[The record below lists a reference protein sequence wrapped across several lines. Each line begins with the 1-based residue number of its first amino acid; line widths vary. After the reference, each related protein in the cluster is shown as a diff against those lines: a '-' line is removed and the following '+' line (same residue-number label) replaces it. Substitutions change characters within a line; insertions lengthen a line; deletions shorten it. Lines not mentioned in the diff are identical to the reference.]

1 MSHKTEA
8 TVLIQSKAGKAEE
21 LKAAM
26 QELIDETL
34 KEPGCELFKIFQH
47 DGNPEA
53 FTLWEIFSNPS
64 ALTEHMD
71 KSYTQKFFSL
81 GLTES
86 LSAIHHA
93 QLSR

>member
-8 TVLIQSKAGKAEE
+8 TVLIQAKAGKAEE
-21 LKAAM
+21 LKSAM

-64 ALTEHMD
+64 ALKEHMD

-81 GLTES
+81 GLTEP